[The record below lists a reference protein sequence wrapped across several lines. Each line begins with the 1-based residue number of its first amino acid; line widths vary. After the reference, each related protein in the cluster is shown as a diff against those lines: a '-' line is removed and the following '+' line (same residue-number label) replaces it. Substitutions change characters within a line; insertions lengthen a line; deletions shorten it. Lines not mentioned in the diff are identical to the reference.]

1 MLTLTFKRALL
12 ALAFVASSEARAAL
26 TVQTFDGV
34 SSNLPFQLG
43 DATIDF
49 DFTPESSGYYK
60 FGIKT
65 DTGGFGRF
73 DLGSG
78 DCFYWFDF
86 ANQSHIDEMTTN
98 RLGIYDTAYSY
109 AGNTELSA
117 SLVDGANWG
126 DDNYI
131 SYFDASNR
139 LVAVLRIG
147 FTEGLE
153 EARLLG
159 AAYDPDGLT
168 EQPCFLETF
177 GEARLLG
184 AAYDPDGLTFSAG
197 MAALPVPEPS
207 SALLFGLGAI
217 SAAFLRRRR
226 A

>member
-1 MLTLTFKRALL
+1 MLTLTIKRALL
-12 ALAFVASSEARAAL
+12 ALTLLAAGEARAAL

-43 DATIDF
+43 DATIEF
-49 DFTPESSGYYK
+49 DLTPESSGYYK

-73 DLGSG
+73 DLGGG

-86 ANQSHIDEMTTN
+86 ANQSYIDELTTN
-98 RLGIYDTAYSY
+98 RVGIYDAVYSF
-109 AGNTELSA
+109 AGYTEPTA

-131 SYFDASNR
+131 TYFDASDR
-139 LVAVLRIG
+139 FVAVLHIG
-147 FTEGLE
+147 FTEGFE
-153 EARLLG
+153 
-159 AAYDPDGLT
+159 
-168 EQPCFLETF
+168 
-177 GEARLLG
+177 EARLLG

-197 MAALPVPEPS
+197 MAALPSVPEPS
-207 SALLFGLGAI
+207 SALLLGLGAA

-226 A
+226 D